1 MDTLFHRLMLLACGI
16 VFAVSTCVHAA
27 DDAWVV
33 YEGGD
38 GPGKG
43 KHIVLISGDEEYR
56 SEEVMP
62 MLGQILAEHHGFK
75 CTVLFSLAE
84 EGTIDP
90 NNQSNI
96 PGLSALDS
104 ADLMIMALRFRKP
117 PPEDMRHID
126 DYIQAGKPVI
136 GLRTSTH
143 AFSGIKGKYEKYNN
157 GYGGPEWKEGFG
169 REILGEKWIS
179 HHGHHGRES
188 TRGIITDEAR
198 SHPIVSGIQAGEIWG
213 TTDVY
218 GVRLPLPA
226 GCQTIAL
233 GQVLAGME
241 KDDQAV
247 EGRKNDPMM
256 PVAWTKTYTTVDGKT
271 GRVFTTTMG
280 ASGDFVATGLRRL
293 VVNATYW
300 CLGMEDEI
308 KPDSN
313 IDFVMD
319 FTPTGFGFK
328 REDGYWSDIG
338 RRPADYVLKKD
349 AAR

>member
-1 MDTLFHRLMLLACGI
+1 MNTVFHRWMPLIGCAVLAISAG
-16 VFAVSTCVHAA
+16 VRGAE
-27 DDAWVV
+27 DAWVV
-33 YEGGD
+33 YEGGA

-84 EGTIDP
+84 DGTIDP

-96 PGLSALDS
+96 PGLQALDT
-104 ADLMIMALRFRKP
+104 ADLMIMALRFRRP

-126 DYIQAGKPVI
+126 QYIQAGKPVI

-143 AFSGIKGKYEKYNN
+143 AFAGIQGVYEKYNN
-157 GYGGPEWKEGFG
+157 GYAGPEWKDGFG

-179 HHGHHGRES
+179 HHGAHGRES
-188 TRGIITDEAR
+188 TRGIIVDEAK
-198 SHPIVSGIQAGEIWG
+198 SHPLVTGIQPGEIWG

-226 GCQTIAL
+226 GCQTIVL
-233 GQVLAGME
+233 GQVLVGMN
-241 KDDQAV
+241 KDDAPV
-247 EGRKNDPMM
+247 EGPKNDPMM
-256 PVAWTKTYTTVDGKT
+256 PVAWNKTYTTAAGKT

-280 ASGDFVATGLRRL
+280 ASEDFIEPGLRRL
-293 VVNATYW
+293 VVNAVYW
-300 CLGMEDEI
+300 CLGMEDQI
-308 KPDSN
+308 RPDST
-313 IDFVMD
+313 IDFV
-319 FTPTGFGFK
+319 TEYKPTRFGFK
-328 REDGYWSDIG
+328 NQEGYWREIG
-338 RRPADYVLKKD
+338 RRPADYAPK
-349 AAR
+349 